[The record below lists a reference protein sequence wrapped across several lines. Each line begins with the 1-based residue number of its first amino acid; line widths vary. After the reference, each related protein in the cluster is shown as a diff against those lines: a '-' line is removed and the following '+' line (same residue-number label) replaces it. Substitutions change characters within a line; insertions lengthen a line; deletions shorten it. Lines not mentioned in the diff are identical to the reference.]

1 LKKILF
7 LFFAANTF
15 CFCDLFAQSN
25 DDSLVNL
32 LVKRHIA
39 INSSKM
45 SMPGYRVQ
53 VYYGGQRAKATEI
66 RTEILR
72 KFPQAAAYI
81 IYQQPNF
88 KLRLGDFKTRIEA
101 MKLLDEV
108 RHEYPQAFVVKDDV
122 KLPE

>member
-1 LKKILF
+1 
-7 LFFAANTF
+7 
-15 CFCDLFAQSN
+15 
-25 DDSLVNL
+25 
-32 LVKRHIA
+32 
-39 INSSKM
+39 
-45 SMPGYRVQ
+45 MPGYRVQ

>member
-1 LKKILF
+1 M
-7 LFFAANTF
+7 
-15 CFCDLFAQSN
+15 CDLFAQSN
-25 DDSLVNL
+25 DDSLANL

-45 SMPGYRVQ
+45 AMPGYRVQ
-53 VYYGGQRAKATEI
+53 VYYGSQRVKATEI
-66 RTEILR
+66 RTEVLK
-72 KFPQAAAYI
+72 KFPEASAYI